1 MYVPRTFLEEI
12 TPWRSGLP
20 MLFIHTPKCGGS
32 FVGKAFH
39 RHQKECIS
47 LREPNL
53 SGHLLWK
60 QYRDRLSSMDL
71 SIEKYKTFSVVRN
84 PFSWHVSWYN
94 YIRGP
99 RGGEKSGYHLEHE
112 MFQRMTFPNYVD
124 WLDDPDAPR
133 TETFDMGKQ
142 ISDWVL
148 DEDENIA
155 VDHILKQESL
165 VRDLSD
171 MARAYGI
178 RIRLPSHPVNVS
190 SSKKR
195 YQDYYTAEDIDKIA
209 ARHQRDFRHFEYGF

>member
-32 FVGKAFH
+32 FVGKSFH
-39 RHQKECIS
+39 RHQKKCIS
-47 LREPNL
+47 LCEPNL

-60 QYRDRLSSMDL
+60 QYRDRLGSL
-71 SIEKYKTFSVVRN
+71 G
-84 PFSWHVSWYN
+84 
-94 YIRGP
+94 GP

-112 MFQRMTFPNYVD
+112 MFQRMTFSNYVD
-124 WLDDPDAPR
+124 WLDDPDAHR

-148 DEDENIA
+148 DEDGNIA

-165 VRDLSD
+165 VTDLSD

-178 RIRLPSHPVNVS
+178 RIRLPNHPVNVS
-190 SSKKR
+190 SSNKR
-195 YQDYYTAEDIDKIA
+195 YQDYYTAEDTDKIA
-209 ARHQRDFRHFEYGF
+209 ARHQRDFRHFEYEF